1 MFGIKIIK
9 EREYNKR
16 ISTLRDAVINEMDSR
31 FKYQADCESLR
42 KQLNDKM
49 MEINELLSQRHNLKR
64 KVYDLRE
71 FKRDTLEALGQIDLA
86 GLRLSICNIKCESC
100 DHEQQECKKFTFGSH
115 LYCVTPVK

>member
-16 ISTLRDAVINEMDSR
+16 ISTLRDAVINEMESR

-49 MEINELLSQRHNLKR
+49 MEINELLSQRHNLER

-86 GLRLSICNIKCESC
+86 GLRLSICNIKCEDC
-100 DHEQQECKKFTFGSH
+100 DHEQHECKKFTFGSH